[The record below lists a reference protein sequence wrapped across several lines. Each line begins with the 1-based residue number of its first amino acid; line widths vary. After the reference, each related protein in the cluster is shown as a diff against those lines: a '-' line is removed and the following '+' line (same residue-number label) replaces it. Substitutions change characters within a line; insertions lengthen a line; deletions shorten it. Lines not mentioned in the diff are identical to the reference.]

1 MQSEIERRNLVIR
14 SPAYSAPKDTISS
27 SRVKNKKIKKNKKTQ
42 ILETNLKKTRYSN
55 YNDTSFIRL
64 RLYLAEI

>member
-27 SRVKNKKIKKNKKTQ
+27 SRVKNKKIKKKNSNFGDKLK
-42 ILETNLKKTRYSN
+42 KKTRYSN